1 MKTALYYIRTR
12 CNYSQSMVAREL
24 NVSRQIYSAWESG
37 AKALPALRRSELAN
51 LFGIPEE
58 ILLECEEAT
67 VERFCDQPIFSR
79 VCQGKQVFSFQP
91 DRELRVFLGAPDS
104 QRPAE
109 HCAELMN
116 SKKALLAFIDSALSF
131 ERGQEVEQLQDM
143 EASVRLLQSFC
154 SLLKLTKEIDPEY
167 KKRLSEFILEQL
179 NILGHALGVNEFVLS
194 DDWHKQQEHIILCR
208 WGALNRKS
216 KRQVQAPSFTEEND
230 DSSLYSYIKLWY
242 EQAKLSGR
250 SHSELQWQLNKILEQ
265 EYGNEKD

>member
-116 SKKALLAFIDSALSF
+116 SKKALDDIEIPESVAEPILARAKFHGFLATDTEFDQIAEDPDYSSHADNAKRMLDALHADPQPDS
-131 ERGQEVEQLQDM
+131 
-143 EASVRLLQSFC
+143 
-154 SLLKLTKEIDPEY
+154 
-167 KKRLSEFILEQL
+167 
-179 NILGHALGVNEFVLS
+179 
-194 DDWHKQQEHIILCR
+194 KQ
-208 WGALNRKS
+208 
-216 KRQVQAPSFTEEND
+216 P
-230 DSSLYSYIKLWY
+230 
-242 EQAKLSGR
+242 
-250 SHSELQWQLNKILEQ
+250 
-265 EYGNEKD
+265 